1 MKRIFEPK
9 EVLLAVITYYANT
22 ECENFNAS
30 ASAKFVEDEAGVTDG
45 TIELTIDEEESEEPP
60 KKPRLKILN

>member
-1 MKRIFEPK
+1 MKKIYSPE

-30 ASAKFVEDEAGVTDG
+30 ATARFVEDEAGVTDG
-45 TIELTIDEEESEEPP
+45 TIELLVEEEDDEKP
-60 KKPRLKILN
+60 KRPLKILN